1 MDTDTQYGYDTIR
14 IRRHGQTKVR
24 ECPFLTRFKAC
35 PVRIRPCRRRVRVRH
50 QYDTGTRGFSPCWCF
65 LGEKKTRPGIK
76 QLHIEEQLLRT
87 SSENWC
93 IVNDGTNDPTVVMGV
108 SGKPAELLE
117 IESVLDDQVPVI
129 RRFTGGGTV
138 IVDHG
143 TVFVTFICN
152 KEAVPN
158 LQPYPRPIMS
168 WSSSLYSKVFQGIG
182 DFHLRE
188 NDYVFGNHKFGG
200 NAQSITKNR
209 WIHHTSF
216 LWDFNVQNMSYLKHP
231 KRAPAYRSARSHLD
245 FICRMKDYMPRS
257 TFMDKTVE
265 ATETQFSLRP
275 IQLEAIRTC
284 LEAEFCPSSRF
295 LTNEELE
302 AAAVALQS

>member
-1 MDTDTQYGYDTIR
+1 
-14 IRRHGQTKVR
+14 
-24 ECPFLTRFKAC
+24 
-35 PVRIRPCRRRVRVRH
+35 
-50 QYDTGTRGFSPCWCF
+50 
-65 LGEKKTRPGIK
+65 
-76 QLHIEEQLLRT
+76 
-87 SSENWC
+87 
-93 IVNDGTNDPTVVMGV
+93 
-108 SGKPAELLE
+108 
-117 IESVLDDQVPVI
+117 
-129 RRFTGGGTV
+129 
-138 IVDHG
+138 
-143 TVFVTFICN
+143 
-152 KEAVPN
+152 
-158 LQPYPRPIMS
+158 MS

-302 AAAVALQS
+302 AAAVALQSWSSLQVCMIFLKIIMINEVNPNESCIRLIKIFHWWKLEFYQLTLVSIISHSSEWYWKKCCFQLKMNKLDYDSM

>member
-1 MDTDTQYGYDTIR
+1 MLIP
-14 IRRHGQTKVR
+14 QTR
-24 ECPFLTRFKAC
+24 NIGLPMMNLLRFKGL
-35 PVRIRPCRRRVRVRH
+35 PIL
-50 QYDTGTRGFSPCWCF
+50 Q
-65 LGEKKTRPGIK
+65 
-76 QLHIEEQLLRT
+76 QLHIEERLLRT

-93 IVNDGTNDPTVVMGV
+93 IINDGTTHPTIVMGV

-117 IESVLDDQVPVI
+117 IESVLRDQVPVI

-143 TVFVTFICN
+143 IIFVTFICN
-152 KEAVPN
+152 KEAVHD
-158 LQPYPRPIMS
+158 LQPYPQPIMS
-168 WSSSLYSKVFQGIG
+168 WSSLLYSKVFQGIG

-216 LWDFNVQNMSYLKHP
+216 LWDFNIGNMTYLKLP
-231 KRAPAYRSARSHLD
+231 KRAPAYRSARGHLD

-257 TFMDKTVE
+257 TFIDKTVE
-265 ATETQFSLRP
+265 ATGTQFSLRP
-275 IQLEAIRTC
+275 FELEAIETCSRT
-284 LEAEFCPSSRF
+284 EFYPSTRF
-295 LTNEELE
+295 LTDEELE
-302 AAAVALQS
+302 AAAVAGQ

>member
-1 MDTDTQYGYDTIR
+1 
-14 IRRHGQTKVR
+14 
-24 ECPFLTRFKAC
+24 
-35 PVRIRPCRRRVRVRH
+35 
-50 QYDTGTRGFSPCWCF
+50 
-65 LGEKKTRPGIK
+65 
-76 QLHIEEQLLRT
+76 
-87 SSENWC
+87 
-93 IVNDGTNDPTVVMGV
+93 
-108 SGKPAELLE
+108 
-117 IESVLDDQVPVI
+117 
-129 RRFTGGGTV
+129 
-138 IVDHG
+138 
-143 TVFVTFICN
+143 
-152 KEAVPN
+152 
-158 LQPYPRPIMS
+158 MS

>member
-1 MDTDTQYGYDTIR
+1 MGILCCVCFLQEEEKETRTWNSSSGSKMLIP
-14 IRRHGQTKVR
+14 QTR
-24 ECPFLTRFKAC
+24 NIGLPIMNLMRFKGL
-35 PVRIRPCRRRVRVRH
+35 PIL
-50 QYDTGTRGFSPCWCF
+50 Q
-65 LGEKKTRPGIK
+65 

-93 IVNDGTNDPTVVMGV
+93 IINDGTNDPTIVMGV

-117 IESVLDDQVPVI
+117 IESVLRDQVPVI

-138 IVDHG
+138 IVDPG
-143 TVFVTFICN
+143 TIFVTYICN
-152 KEAVPN
+152 KEAIPD

-200 NAQSITKNR
+200 NAQSITKTK

-216 LWDFNVQNMSYLKHP
+216 LWDFDVRNMAYLKLP
-231 KRAPAYRSARSHLD
+231 KRAPAYRSARGHLD
-245 FICRMKDYMPRS
+245 FICRLKDYMSRS
-257 TFMDKTVE
+257 TFIDKTVE
-265 ATETQFSLRP
+265 AAGTQFLLRSFE
-275 IQLEAIRTC
+275 LETIENCSET
-284 LEAEFCPSSRF
+284 EFRPSTRF

-302 AAAVALQS
+302 AAAVAGQ